1 MDNGEEKVLTTVV
14 HISEIANVIESLSN
28 LATSINVTEN
38 VINNEN
44 ILVKEVTLQD
54 YAEAV
59 KMAKEENVSVNDA

>member
-1 MDNGEEKVLTTVV
+1 M
-14 HISEIANVIESLSN
+14 IESLSN